1 MEMDEDIGRWILD
14 FFVRQPID
22 DSTLSSLLSTLP
34 LSDSDSKLKKLLL
47 LRNIDS
53 LISTPTLDLL
63 CLLEQIEELHHRE
76 NLNTVQS
83 IKRAYCAVAVHCTLK
98 FLQDD
103 EVECFQK
110 AVKDIWIVRVG
121 GMLKF
126 GDVGLL
132 SDELLSWK
140 EDIVAALRDCSVRKV
155 LLDKWKCGVGVVQ
168 AVRGFVEEAK
178 EVIGPS
184 FLEVVTQDD
193 AIVNL
198 LFGSEETEQ
207 GDTLAQGQGILTEQ
221 GEKGDTLAQNDGT
234 LTEQGQKGDTLARD
248 DGTLSEQGEKGDTLA
263 QDDGTLTEQGQKDVQ
278 EGTVHRRSKIRAA
291 KQHKRLTPRTSRG
304 VKIVDNDEQ
313 SDASP
318 HNNYGFLSSPEVT
331 KLQENLRSSSLE
343 LQGMVKDPLPEA
355 LEVAKNVVS
364 KMGTVDKRT
373 DVIPAENSN
382 LGNEGSTHQKNATK
396 PSLMERNKTARTYEW
411 DESIDGSADLGTRPH
426 LSSPKKRLVTPL
438 KKHDPILLRR
448 KRRFWSNLEEDT
460 LREGVHKYGLGNW
473 KLILNMY
480 RDIFDERT
488 EVDLKDKWRNMTT

>member
-221 GEKGDTLAQNDGT
+221 GEKGDTLA
-234 LTEQGQKGDTLARD
+234 RD
-248 DGTLSEQGEKGDTLA
+248 DGTLSEQGE
-263 QDDGTLTEQGQKDVQ
+263 KDVQ

>member
-207 GDTLAQGQGILTEQ
+207 
-221 GEKGDTLAQNDGT
+221 
-234 LTEQGQKGDTLARD
+234 GDTLARD

>member
-207 GDTLAQGQGILTEQ
+207 GDTLA
-221 GEKGDTLAQNDGT
+221 
-234 LTEQGQKGDTLARD
+234 RD
-248 DGTLSEQGEKGDTLA
+248 DGTLSEQGE
-263 QDDGTLTEQGQKDVQ
+263 KDVQ

>member
-207 GDTLAQGQGILTEQ
+207 GDTLAQGQGILT
-221 GEKGDTLAQNDGT
+221 
-234 LTEQGQKGDTLARD
+234 
-248 DGTLSEQGEKGDTLA
+248 EQGEKGDTLA

>member
-207 GDTLAQGQGILTEQ
+207 
-221 GEKGDTLAQNDGT
+221 
-234 LTEQGQKGDTLARD
+234 
-248 DGTLSEQGEKGDTLA
+248 
-263 QDDGTLTEQGQKDVQ
+263 DVQ

>member
-207 GDTLAQGQGILTEQ
+207 GDTLAQ
-221 GEKGDTLAQNDGT
+221 NDGT

-248 DGTLSEQGEKGDTLA
+248 DGTLSEQGE
-263 QDDGTLTEQGQKDVQ
+263 KDVQ

>member
-207 GDTLAQGQGILTEQ
+207 GDTLA
-221 GEKGDTLAQNDGT
+221 
-234 LTEQGQKGDTLARD
+234 RD
-248 DGTLSEQGEKGDTLA
+248 DGTLSEQGEKVGDTLA